1 MFQSVMSGAIYG
13 INGQLITVEADV
25 SNGFP
30 GFTMVGYLASEVK
43 EARERVLTAIKNTG
57 MAIPPKRIVI
67 NMSPADIRKQGTV
80 FDLAIALAMAAAMEK
95 LPAKKLEDTL
105 FIGELGLDGS
115 VPGVRGV
122 LALAMLAKEKH
133 IKKVMVPMENKKE
146 AEAVGGIE
154 VIGIAS
160 LSEAIAYLKGKE
172 GESMAE
178 KQAAVQDVTG
188 RSLIFG
194 NSHVTYSAKAE
205 EALLDDAVPENA
217 ESAGEALPDFSELL
231 GQELLKRAIEL
242 SLAGGHHL
250 LISGPPG
257 IGKSMAAKCIPSV
270 LAPLDDEESMEV
282 TKIHSVAGLMSP
294 GGALM
299 RRRPFRTPHHSASAQ
314 SIVGGGHVPVP
325 GEVSLAH
332 RGVLFLD
339 ELTEFNRRTIEMLRQ
354 PLEDGAV
361 TISRVH
367 GNYRFPARFILVA
380 AMNPCPCGYFP
391 DRTRCRCTQKQ
402 VKAYLNRVS
411 MPMLDRFDIT
421 IEASPVKFK
430 DIRTKATGMSSAQMR
445 SHIEQ
450 ARRMQKE
457 RFKNHLM
464 TNAQMEGEILKKF
477 CRLNSQA
484 EKFIEAI
491 YKKEEMSTRGYCKLL
506 RTARTAADIEG
517 CDTVGERHIYEAAGY
532 RGFDK
537 KYWGNL

>member
-1 MFQSVMSGAIYG
+1 MFQSVMSGAVYG

-43 EARERVLTAIKNTG
+43 EAKERVLTAIKNTG
-57 MAIPPKRIVI
+57 MDIPPKRIVI

-80 FDLAIALAMAAAMEK
+80 FDLSIALAMMAAMGR
-95 LPAKKLEDTL
+95 LPAKRLEDTL
-105 FIGELGLDGS
+105 VIGELGLNGG
-115 VPGVRGV
+115 VLGVRGI

-133 IKKVMVPMENKKE
+133 IKKVMVPMENKRE
-146 AEAVGGIE
+146 AEAVGDIE
-154 VIGIAS
+154 VIGVSS
-160 LSEAIAYLKGKE
+160 LLEAVAYLKSSPLKGMVCKDTVGE
-172 GESMAE
+172 GT
-178 KQAAVQDVTG
+178 TG
-188 RSLIFG
+188 GFERNFSE
-194 NSHVTYSAKAE
+194 SHVTCVTKA
-205 EALLDDAVPENA
+205 DDEGVH
-217 ESAGEALPDFSELL
+217 DFSELL
-231 GQELLKRAIEL
+231 GQEVLKRAIEL
-242 SLAGGHHL
+242 ALAGGHHL

-257 IGKSMAAKCIPSV
+257 VGKSMAAKCIPSV
-270 LAPLDDEESMEV
+270 LSPLSDEESMEV
-282 TKIHSVAGLMSP
+282 TRIHSVAGLVPP
-294 GGALM
+294 GSALM
-299 RRRPFRTPHHSASAQ
+299 RQRPFRTPHHSASAQ

-391 DRTRCRCTQKQ
+391 DRARCRCTQKQ

-430 DIRTKATGMSSAQMR
+430 DIAVKGTGMSSAQMR
-445 SHIEQ
+445 GHISQ
-450 ARRMQKE
+450 ARQMQKE

-464 TNAQMEGEILKKF
+464 TNAQMEGELLKKF
-477 CRLNSQA
+477 CCLNSQA
-484 EKFIEAI
+484 EKFIETI

-517 CDTVGERHIYEAAGY
+517 CDTVCERHIYEAAGY
-532 RGFDK
+532 RGFGK